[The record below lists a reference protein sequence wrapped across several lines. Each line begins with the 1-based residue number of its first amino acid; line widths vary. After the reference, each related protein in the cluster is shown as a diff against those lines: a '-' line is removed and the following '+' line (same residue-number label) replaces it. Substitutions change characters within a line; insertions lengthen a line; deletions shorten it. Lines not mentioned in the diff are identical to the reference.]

1 MNRDI
6 QISINLLRIR
16 STSNFCNVTIARLG
30 INIQEF
36 DSVEDGIKKLADKG
50 YLAVEVHSTR
60 MIADRNLGGESKTV
74 CYENRERCGLRSSTW
89 KPTWICYD
97 NEPLE
102 HPGAVGP
109 TGCDK
114 EEILSN
120 VLNYNESKAKELINS
135 GVVGQDYWVDCKN

>member
-1 MNRDI
+1 MY
-6 QISINLLRIR
+6 
-16 STSNFCNVTIARLG
+16 RLQDG
-30 INIQEF
+30 KWIYVVADCDLTKEIQEF
-36 DSVEDGIKKLADKG
+36 ESVEEGIKKLAEKG

-60 MIADRNLGGESKTV
+60 MIADRNLEGESKTV

-120 VLNYNESKAKELINS
+120 VLKYNDSKAKELINS